1 MTGGLD
7 MFITISF
14 SKKKNIAG
22 TLRNSQK
29 IVCLGIS
36 RKRVVSQRRNLN
48 DLVLS
53 LRMPTTCVNFKY
65 YPIFIKVCLIFHD
78 GQLYQRVVPPPEKV
92 SKFLGYVFGRVMQE
106 SRSYIKYSSDLI
118 KKIKE
123 IKQVPR
129 DVIMVKA
136 DVVGLYPS
144 NVRYMIRT
152 FNTSRCYGD
161 SIENFT

>member
-1 MTGGLD
+1 
-7 MFITISF
+7 
-14 SKKKNIAG
+14 
-22 TLRNSQK
+22 
-29 IVCLGIS
+29 
-36 RKRVVSQRRNLN
+36 
-48 DLVLS
+48 
-53 LRMPTTCVNFKY
+53 
-65 YPIFIKVCLIFHD
+65 
-78 GQLYQRVVPPPEKV
+78 
-92 SKFLGYVFGRVMQE
+92 MQE

>member
-1 MTGGLD
+1 
-7 MFITISF
+7 
-14 SKKKNIAG
+14 
-22 TLRNSQK
+22 
-29 IVCLGIS
+29 
-36 RKRVVSQRRNLN
+36 
-48 DLVLS
+48 
-53 LRMPTTCVNFKY
+53 
-65 YPIFIKVCLIFHD
+65 
-78 GQLYQRVVPPPEKV
+78 
-92 SKFLGYVFGRVMQE
+92 MQE

-144 NVRYMIRT
+144 NVRYMIGT